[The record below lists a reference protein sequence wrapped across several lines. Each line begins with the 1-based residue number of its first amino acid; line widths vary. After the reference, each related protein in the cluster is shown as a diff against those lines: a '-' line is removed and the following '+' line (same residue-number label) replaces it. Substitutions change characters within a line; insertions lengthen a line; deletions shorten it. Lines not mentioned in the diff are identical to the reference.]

1 MAVGTVGIMS
11 PGDMGSGVGGALK
24 KNGLTVL
31 TALDG
36 RSEESSK
43 RASDQSIEDVGSLDE
58 LVKAS
63 DLILSILVPSEA
75 LSFAREVAESMVRT
89 NKKIAVADCNAVSP
103 ATGKQIG

>member
-43 RASDQSIEDVGSLDE
+43 LASDQSIEDVG
-58 LVKAS
+58 
-63 DLILSILVPSEA
+63 
-75 LSFAREVAESMVRT
+75 
-89 NKKIAVADCNAVSP
+89 
-103 ATGKQIG
+103 